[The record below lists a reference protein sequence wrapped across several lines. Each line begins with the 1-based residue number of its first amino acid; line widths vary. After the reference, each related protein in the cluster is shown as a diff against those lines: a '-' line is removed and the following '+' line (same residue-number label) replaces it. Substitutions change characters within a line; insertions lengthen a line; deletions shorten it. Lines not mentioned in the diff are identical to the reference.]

1 MSLVLDQ
8 KNKMKVKKSRKETK
22 VMDEKGS
29 ETPSTCRPTLGRGS
43 WTGTPWGGVG
53 RGLV

>member
-1 MSLVLDQ
+1 MVDCVVPVFADNPLVYNLVFVSLY
-8 KNKMKVKKSRKETK
+8 
-22 VMDEKGS
+22 
-29 ETPSTCRPTLGRGS
+29 TLGRGS